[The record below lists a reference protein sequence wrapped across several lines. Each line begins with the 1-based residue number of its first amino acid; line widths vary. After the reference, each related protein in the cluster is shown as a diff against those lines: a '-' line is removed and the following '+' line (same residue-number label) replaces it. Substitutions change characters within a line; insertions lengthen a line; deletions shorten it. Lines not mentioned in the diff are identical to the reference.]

1 MSVEGVDFGS
11 VALSAA
17 ARDLTAPL
25 VLLRQLSFQLDSQL
39 GDVDYPAVNQA
50 LEQMRLTIGRT
61 FDVAEQLRTAMLD
74 IDHLALEPVQ
84 LAGLCQDVL
93 TDLSPLSGEFKCDLD
108 FELPRRQPVVA
119 VGNYQALKLMIRGF
133 LTDAMRYSCDAEPVD
148 EGGEAAVDSTGR
160 IVRVRV
166 SAGRSGEASIAIHD
180 NGPGINLAKA
190 LVDARRADNVN
201 PAVSRPLM
209 GSLNLLLA
217 DRLMRA
223 MHGHLRVHNHRR
235 GGVTVETS
243 LPISQQMS
251 LLGAV

>member
-61 FDVAEQLRTAMLD
+61 FDVAEQL
-74 IDHLALEPVQ
+74 
-84 LAGLCQDVL
+84 
-93 TDLSPLSGEFKCDLD
+93 SDLD
-108 FELPRRQPVVA
+108 FELPRRQSVVA
-119 VGNYQALKLMIRGF
+119 VGNYQALKLMMRSF

-148 EGGEAAVDSTGR
+148 EGGEVAVDSAGR
-160 IVRVRV
+160 VVRVRV

-251 LLGAV
+251 LLGVV